1 MRILFSAVAAV
12 SLASLAT
19 AQVEGWEPGPA
30 TPGIGP
36 IPSAWTS
43 VNVSVG
49 GPGTNPNW
57 QVRNDGAVFPAFSGS
72 TYAWANYNA
81 ATGANNISNYLISPQ
96 VSIANG
102 ATISFYTRTVTSP
115 AFPDRLDLVFNTTG
129 STLPADFTNVLLTVN
144 PTLTTAGYPTTWT
157 QYTATVSGVTGTVT
171 GRYAFHYN
179 PTGGGPAG
187 ANSDYIGID
196 EVVFTPAGGGTAAAN
211 ASLGQ
216 GCVRAFNSF
225 YQSFADAAAAS
236 VALSGNTLFLVPTAS
251 GYQGTWLPGTAS
263 AFFVPPVAGTPLATA
278 DDGVVTYAITSGSF
292 PTAQGPQSSV
302 LVSGNGIVAW
312 GGAGLDYP
320 GTNSYTPTAPGFLN
334 STLGGLY
341 AWHDYNVAETG
352 SGQILAEEVGG
363 VLYITFN
370 GVESYSNPAAVNPS
384 TLQFQLDLASG
395 VVKMV
400 FVSIDGNA
408 TSTFGSGH
416 LIGVSAPGASQNPG
430 SITLATASA
439 GELLTA
445 NPEVLP
451 LALAGGTRPVTGT
464 NWNLDVSNIPATGVL
479 GVDVFGISDPG
490 INDLFFLGAPGCGL
504 RASLDVTSTYFVTGA
519 TRTYS
524 LAIPNN
530 PTLSGFN
537 LYTTTAVFQFPAVN
551 ALGAIT
557 SNGIQGTVGTF

>member
-1 MRILFSAVAAV
+1 MRVLFSMIAAA

-19 AQVEGWEPGPA
+19 AQIEGWEPGPA
-30 TPGIGP
+30 TPGTAP
-36 IPSAWTS
+36 VPATWTS
-43 VNVSVG
+43 VNASPA
-49 GPGTNPNW
+49 GPGVVPNW
-57 QVRNDGAVFPAFSGS
+57 GIRNDNAVFPAFSGN

-81 ATGANNISNYLISPQ
+81 TVGANNINLYLMSPQ
-96 VSIANG
+96 VQIANG
-102 ATISFYTRTVTSP
+102 ATISFYTRTVSSP
-115 AFPDRLDLVFNTTG
+115 TFPDRLELVFNTTG
-129 STLPADFTNVLLTVN
+129 STLPADFTNVLVTVN
-144 PTLTTAGYPTTWT
+144 PGLTTAGYPTTWT
-157 QYTATVSGVTGTVT
+157 QYTGTVSGVTGTVT

-179 PTGGGPAG
+179 PTNGGPNG

-196 EVVFTPAGGGTAAAN
+196 EVVFTPAGGGVAASN
-211 ASLGQ
+211 TSLGQ
-216 GCVRAFNSF
+216 GCVQAYNSF

-236 VALSGNTLFLVPTAS
+236 AALSGNVLQLIPTGT
-251 GYQGTWLPGTAS
+251 GYQGVWLPGTAS

-278 DDGVVTYAITSGSF
+278 DDGVVTYALTSGSF
-292 PTAQGPQSSV
+292 PTAQGPQSSL
-302 LVSGNGIVAW
+302 LVSGNAIIAW
-312 GGAGLDYP
+312 GGAAIDYP
-320 GTNSYTPTAPGFLN
+320 GTNSYTPTAAGFLD
-334 STLGGLY
+334 SALGGLY
-341 AWHDYNVAETG
+341 AWHDYNVAEAG

-363 VLYITFN
+363 VLYVTFN
-370 GVESYSNPAAVNPS
+370 GVESYSNPTAANPS

-400 FVSIDGNA
+400 FVSIDANA
-408 TSTFGSGH
+408 TSLYGSAH
-416 LIGVSAPGASQNPG
+416 LIGVSSPGASANPG

-439 GELLTA
+439 AQLLTT

-504 RASLDVTSTYFVTGA
+504 RASLDVTSTYFVAGA

-524 LAIPNN
+524 LPIPNN
-530 PTLSGFN
+530 PVLSGFS
-537 LYTTTAVFQFPAVN
+537 LYTTTAVFQNPAVN

>member
-12 SLASLAT
+12 SLASFAT
-19 AQVEGWEPGPA
+19 AQLEGWEPGPA

-196 EVVFTPAGGGTAAAN
+196 EVVFTPAGGGTPASN
-211 ASLGQ
+211 TSLGQ
-216 GCVRAFNSF
+216 GCIRSFASF
-225 YQSFADAAAAS
+225 YELFAAGGFD
-236 VALSGNTLFLVPTAS
+236 LSNSSMSMLYNGT
-251 GYQGTWLPGTAS
+251 GYIVLPGITTYLAPSATAT
-263 AFFVPPVAGTPLATA
+263 ALTLGDDTQTAVTLATA
-278 DDGVVTYAITSGSF
+278 FPYVGGTTTSL
-292 PTAQGPQSSV
+292 SV
-302 LVSGNGIVAW
+302 CSNGFVSVSAVGNGT
-312 GGAGLDYP
+312 GF
-320 GTNSYTPTAPGFLN
+320 TPNANTMLN
-334 STLGGLY
+334 AANTGWWM
-341 AWHDYNVAETG
+341 WHDFNPSIAG
-352 SGQILAEEVGG
+352 SGQVKFEEVGG
-363 VLYITFN
+363 IAYVTWDGVYSFGTTVGETFQ
-370 GVESYSNPAAVNPS
+370 
-384 TLQFQLDLASG
+384 LQFDTASG
-395 VVKMV
+395 NVH
-400 FVSIDGNA
+400 FVWGTVTGGGNGYLVGY
-408 TSTFGSGH
+408 SPG
-416 LIGVSAPGASQNPG
+416 GASGDPSNRDI
-430 SITLATASA
+430 SATLPTTFTVDPSDIF
-439 GELLTA
+439 
-445 NPEVLP
+445 P

-504 RASLDVTSTYFVTGA
+504 RASLDVTSTYFVAGP

-530 PTLSGFN
+530 AALSGFN

>member
-196 EVVFTPAGGGTAAAN
+196 EVVFTPAGGGTPASN
-211 ASLGQ
+211 TSLGQ
-216 GCVRAFNSF
+216 GCIRSFASF
-225 YQSFADAAAAS
+225 YELFAAGGFD
-236 VALSGNTLFLVPTAS
+236 LSNSSMSMLYNGT
-251 GYQGTWLPGTAS
+251 GYIVLPGIT
-263 AFFVPPVAGTPLATA
+263 
-278 DDGVVTYAITSGSF
+278 TY
-292 PTAQGPQSSV
+292 
-302 LVSGNGIVAW
+302 L
-312 GGAGLDYP
+312 
-320 GTNSYTPTAPGFLN
+320 APG
-334 STLGGLY
+334 
-341 AWHDYNVAETG
+341 A
-352 SGQILAEEVGG
+352 
-363 VLYITFN
+363 
-370 GVESYSNPAAVNPS
+370 
-384 TLQFQLDLASG
+384 
-395 VVKMV
+395 
-400 FVSIDGNA
+400 NA
-408 TSTFGSGH
+408 TSLTLGDDTQTA
-416 LIGVSAPGASQNPG
+416 V
-430 SITLATASA
+430 TLATAFPYVGGTTTSLSVCSNGFVSVRPSA
-439 GELLTA
+439 TA
-445 NPEVLP
+445 RASPRTP
-451 LALAGGTRPVTGT
+451 TPCSTRRTPAGGCGT
-464 NWNLDVSNIPATGVL
+464 TST
-479 GVDVFGISDPG
+479 
-490 INDLFFLGAPGCGL
+490 
-504 RASLDVTSTYFVTGA
+504 RAS
-519 TRTYS
+519 
-524 LAIPNN
+524 
-530 PTLSGFN
+530 
-537 LYTTTAVFQFPAVN
+537 PA
-551 ALGAIT
+551 AAR
-557 SNGIQGTVGTF
+557 